1 MYIIMSQLPF
11 SSFKIESFDL
21 LEGYIT
27 KFANNL
33 HENFTDASNTDTT
46 IIGSDEIIQS
56 YLDLSNNIGLYNNLN
71 KNPTDLIDNSGNL
84 LYKKNLNFKET
95 IPPLKDAVLEDSI
108 NMMNYSNNVYIIS
121 GIAIAVLVIG
131 IFVKSR

>member
-1 MYIIMSQLPF
+1 MSQLPF

-33 HENFTDASNTDTT
+33 HENFTDANNTY
-46 IIGSDEIIQS
+46 IIGNDEIIQS
-56 YLDLSNNIGLYNNLN
+56 YLDLSNNIGLYNKLN
-71 KNPTDLIDNSGNL
+71 KKPYDLIDNSGNL
-84 LYKKNLNFKET
+84 LYKKNLNFKES

-108 NMMNYSNNVYIIS
+108 NMMKYSNNVYIIS

-131 IFVKSR
+131 IIIKSR

>member
-33 HENFTDASNTDTT
+33 HENFTDANNTY
-46 IIGSDEIIQS
+46 IIGNDEIIQS
-56 YLDLSNNIGLYNNLN
+56 YLDLSNNIGLYNKLN
-71 KNPTDLIDNSGNL
+71 KKPYDLIDNSGNL
-84 LYKKNLNFKET
+84 LYKKNLNFKES

-108 NMMNYSNNVYIIS
+108 NMMKYSNNVYIIS

-131 IFVKSR
+131 IIIKSR

>member
-1 MYIIMSQLPF
+1 MSQLPF

-27 KFANNL
+27 NFANNL
-33 HENFTDASNTDTT
+33 HENFLDPSNTNKT

-56 YLDLSNNIGLYNNLN
+56 YLDLSNNIGLYNRLN
-71 KNPTDLIDNSGNL
+71 NNSNDLIDNSGNL
-84 LYKKNLNFKET
+84 LFKKNLNFKES

-108 NMMNYSNNVYIIS
+108 NMMKYSKNVYFIS
-121 GIAIAVLVIG
+121 GIAVAVLVIA
-131 IFVKSR
+131 IIVKSR

>member
-1 MYIIMSQLPF
+1 MSQLPF

-27 KFANNL
+27 NFANNL
-33 HENFTDASNTDTT
+33 HENFLDPSNTNKP

-56 YLDLSNNIGLYNNLN
+56 YLDLSNNIGLYNRLN
-71 KNPTDLIDNSGNL
+71 NNSNDLIDNSGNL
-84 LYKKNLNFKET
+84 LFKKNLNFKES

-108 NMMNYSNNVYIIS
+108 NMMKYSKNVYFIS
-121 GIAIAVLVIG
+121 GIAVAVLVIA
-131 IFVKSR
+131 IIVKSR

>member
-1 MYIIMSQLPF
+1 MSQLPF

-27 KFANNL
+27 NFANNL
-33 HENFTDASNTDTT
+33 HENFLDSSNTNKT

-56 YLDLSNNIGLYNNLN
+56 YLDLSNNIGLYNRLN
-71 KNPTDLIDNSGNL
+71 NNSNDLIDNSGNL
-84 LYKKNLNFKET
+84 LYKKNLNFKES

-108 NMMNYSNNVYIIS
+108 NMMKYSNNVYFIS
-121 GIAIAVLVIG
+121 GIAVAVLVIA
-131 IFVKSR
+131 IIVKSR